1 MNMNPLIGTG
11 LGYALP
17 TETKIEILMALSL
30 TAIALLALLPCIIY
44 VDAKKRGHGLTCRD
58 AIRFQIS
65 LLKSA
70 TIDLTRLFL
79 LVIVTILPLIAIG
92 MSTEM
97 SMISAVI
104 IEALLSGQVLR
115 PLPAGVNILIIIS
128 FLSLLASV
136 VLSHFYFLDKYG
148 AIYKLMPMSFIRND
162 IKELF
167 SKHTDIVIAL
177 TAGFSMYALVIV
189 GIFVTLAEAPL
200 PLPTGIASVVLAF
213 LLVEVLYNK
222 RYDNALKLI
231 ERITK
236 EKLRTEK

>member
-1 MNMNPLIGTG
+1 MNPLIGTG

-17 TETKIEILMALSL
+17 AGTKIAIQMALL
-30 TAIALLALLPCIIY
+30 VTTITLLALLPCIIY
-44 VDAKKRGHGLTCRD
+44 VDAKKRGHKLTCKD
-58 AIRFQIS
+58 AIRFEII

-70 TIDLTRLFL
+70 TIGLSRLFL

-97 SMISAVI
+97 SMISATV
-104 IEALLSGQVLR
+104 IEALLSGRVLS

-136 VLSHFYFLDKYG
+136 VLSHYYFLDKYG
-148 AIYKLMPMSFIRND
+148 AIYKLMPMSFIRNN

-167 SKHTDIVIAL
+167 SEHTDILIAL

-189 GIFVTLAEAPL
+189 GIFVTLAGAPL
-200 PLPTGIASVVLAF
+200 PLPTGIAFVIITF

-222 RYDNALKLI
+222 RYDNAIKLV

-236 EKLRTEK
+236 VKLRNEK

>member
-1 MNMNPLIGTG
+1 MNMNLFTTG
-11 LGYALP
+11 LGYSLP
-17 TETKIEILMALSL
+17 TETKIEILVALSL

-44 VDAKKRGHGLTCRD
+44 VDAKKRGHRPTCRD
-58 AIRFQIS
+58 AIRFEIF
-65 LLKSA
+65 LLKSGIIYLA
-70 TIDLTRLFL
+70 RTFL
-79 LVIVTILPLIAIG
+79 LVIVMVLPLIAIG

-104 IEALLSGQVLR
+104 VEALLSGRVLS

-136 VLSHFYFLDKYG
+136 VLSHYYFLDKYG
-148 AIYKLMPMSFIRND
+148 AIYKLMPMSFIRNN

-167 SKHTDIVIAL
+167 SEHTDILIAL

-189 GIFVTLAEAPL
+189 GIFVSLAGAPL
-200 PLPTGIASVVLAF
+200 PLPTGIAFVIITF

-222 RYDNALKLI
+222 RYDNAIKLV

-236 EKLRTEK
+236 VKLRNEK

>member
-1 MNMNPLIGTG
+1 M
-11 LGYALP
+11 
-17 TETKIEILMALSL
+17 
-30 TAIALLALLPCIIY
+30 
-44 VDAKKRGHGLTCRD
+44 V
-58 AIRFQIS
+58 
-65 LLKSA
+65 
-70 TIDLTRLFL
+70 
-79 LVIVTILPLIAIG
+79 LPLIAIG

-104 IEALLSGQVLR
+104 VEALLSGRVLS

-136 VLSHFYFLDKYG
+136 VLSHYYFLDKYG
-148 AIYKLMPMSFIRND
+148 AIYKLMPMSFIRNN

-167 SKHTDIVIAL
+167 SEHTDILIAL

-189 GIFVTLAEAPL
+189 GIFVTLAGAPL
-200 PLPTGIASVVLAF
+200 PLPTGIAFVIITF

-222 RYDNALKLI
+222 RYDNAIKLV

-236 EKLRTEK
+236 VKLRNEK

>member
-1 MNMNPLIGTG
+1 MNMNLFTTG
-11 LGYALP
+11 LGYSLP
-17 TETKIEILMALSL
+17 TETKIEILVALSL

-44 VDAKKRGHGLTCRD
+44 VDAKKRGHRPTCRD
-58 AIRFQIS
+58 AIRFEIF
-65 LLKSA
+65 LLKSGIIYLA
-70 TIDLTRLFL
+70 RTFL
-79 LVIVTILPLIAIG
+79 LVIVMVLPLIAIG

-104 IEALLSGQVLR
+104 VEALLSGRVLS

-136 VLSHFYFLDKYG
+136 VLSHYYFLDKYG
-148 AIYKLMPMSFIRND
+148 AIYKLMPMSFIRNN

-167 SKHTDIVIAL
+167 SEHTDILIAL

-189 GIFVTLAEAPL
+189 GIFVTLAGAPL
-200 PLPTGIASVVLAF
+200 PLPTGIAFVIITF

-222 RYDNALKLI
+222 RYDNAIKLV

-236 EKLRTEK
+236 VKLRNEK

>member
-1 MNMNPLIGTG
+1 MNMNLFATG
-11 LGYALP
+11 LGVALP
-17 TETKIEILMALSL
+17 AGTKIEILVALSL

-44 VDAKKRGHGLTCRD
+44 VDAKKRGHRPTCRD
-58 AIRFQIS
+58 AIRFEIF
-65 LLKSA
+65 LLKSGIIYLA
-70 TIDLTRLFL
+70 RTFL
-79 LVIVTILPLIAIG
+79 LVIVMVLPLIAIG

-104 IEALLSGQVLR
+104 VEALLSGRVLS

-136 VLSHFYFLDKYG
+136 VLSHYYFLDKYG
-148 AIYKLMPMSFIRND
+148 AIYKLMPMSFIRNN

-167 SKHTDIVIAL
+167 SEHTDILIAL

-189 GIFVTLAEAPL
+189 GIFVTLAGAPL
-200 PLPTGIASVVLAF
+200 PLPTGIAFVIITF

-222 RYDNALKLI
+222 RYDNAIKLV

-236 EKLRTEK
+236 VKLRNEK

>member
-1 MNMNPLIGTG
+1 MNMNLFTTG
-11 LGYALP
+11 LGYTLS
-17 TETKIEILMALSL
+17 TGTKIEILMALSL
-30 TAIALLALLPCIIY
+30 TAIALLASLPCIIY
-44 VDAKKRGHGLTCRD
+44 VDAKKRGHKSTCKD
-58 AIRFQIS
+58 AIRFEIN

-70 TIDLTRLFL
+70 TIGLARLFL

-104 IEALLSGQVLR
+104 VEALLSGRVLS

-167 SKHTDIVIAL
+167 SEHTDILIAL

-189 GIFVTLAEAPL
+189 GIFVSLAGVPL
-200 PLPTGIASVVLAF
+200 PLPTGIAFVVLAF
-213 LLVEVLYNK
+213 LLAEVLFNK
-222 RYDNALKLI
+222 RYDNAIKLV

-236 EKLRTEK
+236 VKLRTEK

>member
-1 MNMNPLIGTG
+1 MNMNLFTTG

-30 TAIALLALLPCIIY
+30 TTIALLALLPCIIY
-44 VDAKKRGHGLTCRD
+44 VDAKKRGHKLTCRD

-70 TIDLTRLFL
+70 TIGLTRLFL
-79 LVIVTILPLIAIG
+79 LVIVTTLPLIAIG

-104 IEALLSGQVLR
+104 VEALLSGRVLS

-136 VLSHFYFLDKYG
+136 VLSHYYFLDKYG
-148 AIYKLMPMSFIRND
+148 AIYKLMPMSFIRNN

-167 SKHTDIVIAL
+167 SEHTDILIAL

-189 GIFVTLAEAPL
+189 GIFVTLAGAPL
-200 PLPTGIASVVLAF
+200 PLPTGIAFVIITF

-222 RYDNALKLI
+222 RYDNAIKLV

-236 EKLRTEK
+236 VKLRNEK

>member
-1 MNMNPLIGTG
+1 MNMNLFTTG

-30 TAIALLALLPCIIY
+30 TTIALLALLPCIIY
-44 VDAKKRGHGLTCRD
+44 VDAKKRGHKLTCRD
-58 AIRFQIS
+58 AIRFEIF

-70 TIDLTRLFL
+70 TIGLTRLFL
-79 LVIVTILPLIAIG
+79 LVIVTTLPLIAIG

-104 IEALLSGQVLR
+104 VEALLSGRVLS

-136 VLSHFYFLDKYG
+136 VLSHYYFLDKYG
-148 AIYKLMPMSFIRND
+148 AIYKLMPMSFIRNN

-167 SKHTDIVIAL
+167 SEYTDILIAL

-189 GIFVTLAEAPL
+189 GIFVMLAGAPL
-200 PLPTGIASVVLAF
+200 PLPTGIAFVIITF

-222 RYDNALKLI
+222 RYDNAIKLV

-236 EKLRTEK
+236 VKLRNEK

>member
-1 MNMNPLIGTG
+1 MNMNLFTTG

-30 TAIALLALLPCIIY
+30 TTIALLALLPCIIY
-44 VDAKKRGHGLTCRD
+44 VDAKKRGHKLTCRD
-58 AIRFQIS
+58 AIRFEIS

-70 TIDLTRLFL
+70 TIGLTRLFL
-79 LVIVTILPLIAIG
+79 LVIVTTLPLIAIG

-104 IEALLSGQVLR
+104 VEALLSGRVLS
-115 PLPAGVNILIIIS
+115 PLSAGVNILIIIS

-136 VLSHFYFLDKYG
+136 VLSHYYFLDKYG
-148 AIYKLMPMSFIRND
+148 AIYKLMPMSFIRNN

-167 SKHTDIVIAL
+167 SEHTDILIAL

-189 GIFVTLAEAPL
+189 GIFVTLAGAPL
-200 PLPTGIASVVLAF
+200 PLPTGIAFVIITF

-222 RYDNALKLI
+222 RYDNAIKLV

-236 EKLRTEK
+236 VKLRNEK

>member
-11 LGYALP
+11 LWHVIP
-17 TETKIEILMALSL
+17 TETKIEIQIALSV

-44 VDAKKRGHGLTCRD
+44 VDVKKRGHRLTCRD
-58 AIRFQIS
+58 AIRFQIT

-70 TIDLTRLFL
+70 TINLSRVFL
-79 LVIVTILPLIAIG
+79 LVIVTILPLIALG

-97 SMISAVI
+97 SMISAAI
-104 IEALLSGQVLR
+104 LEAQLSGQVLS
-115 PLPAGVNILIIIS
+115 PLPTGVDILIIIS

-167 SKHTDIVIAL
+167 SEHTDILIAL

-189 GIFVTLAEAPL
+189 GIFVSLAVAPL
-200 PLPTGIASVVLAF
+200 PLPTGIAFIIITF
-213 LLVEVLYNK
+213 LLAEVLYNK
-222 RYDNALKLI
+222 RYDNAIKLV

-236 EKLRTEK
+236 VKLEKV

>member
-1 MNMNPLIGTG
+1 MNMNLFTTG
-11 LGYALP
+11 LGYSLP
-17 TETKIEILMALSL
+17 AGTKIEIQMALL
-30 TAIALLALLPCIIY
+30 VTAITLLALLPCITY
-44 VDAKKRGHGLTCRD
+44 VYAKKRGHGLTCRD

-70 TIDLTRLFL
+70 TIGLSRLFL
-79 LVIVTILPLIAIG
+79 LVIVTTLPLIAIG

-97 SMISAVI
+97 SMISATI
-104 IEALLSGQVLR
+104 IEALLSGRVLS

-136 VLSHFYFLDKYG
+136 VLSHYYFLDKYG
-148 AIYKLMPMSFIRND
+148 AIYKLMPMSFIRNN

-167 SKHTDIVIAL
+167 SEHTDILIAL

-189 GIFVTLAEAPL
+189 GIFVTLAGAPL
-200 PLPTGIASVVLAF
+200 PLPTGIAFVIITF

-222 RYDNALKLI
+222 RYDNAIKLV

-236 EKLRTEK
+236 VKLRNEK